1 MVRKKVRSK
10 FLLLKKIHGKEKSKN
25 SILKG
30 KEKGKNSILTLEKKT
45 NKNKKQKTKQKSRC
59 K

>member
-1 MVRKKVRSK
+1 MVRKTVRSQ

-30 KEKGKNSILTLEKKT
+30 KEKGKNSILT
-45 NKNKKQKTKQKSRC
+45 
-59 K
+59 